1 MNYSARY
8 LKFNFLFFV
17 GDLDLNRKLNKV
29 KAKLNAEHVD
39 RNGHV
44 SEVGYLKVAN
54 WAYWEICDRVG
65 LLELYNLHKVSGI
78 VFDTHMEFKKEVFEG
93 EQVTIHLRFSIS
105 KDNRKILRQL
115 DIYNVKNELVV
126 KIISRGG
133 FLDLNK
139 RKIVEPPKQVI
150 DICIKHLKE

>member
-1 MNYSARY
+1 M
-8 LKFNFLFFV
+8 
-17 GDLDLNRKLNKV
+17 NRKLNKV
-29 KAKLNAEHVD
+29 KAKLTADHVD

-65 LLELYNLHKVSGI
+65 LLDLYNLYKVSGI

-93 EQVTIHLRFSIS
+93 EEVTIHLRFSIS
-105 KDNRKILRQL
+105 KDNRKISRQL
-115 DIYNVKNELVV
+115 DIYNDNNELVV
-126 KIISRGG
+126 KISSNGG

-139 RKIVEPPKQVI
+139 RKIVEPPKQI
-150 DICIKHLKE
+150 IEICSKLLKE

>member
-1 MNYSARY
+1 MNYSARVII
-8 LKFNFLFFV
+8 FNFF
-17 GDLDLNRKLNKV
+17 GDLDLSRKLNKV
-29 KAKLNAEHVD
+29 KAKLTADHVD

-65 LLELYNLHKVSGI
+65 LLELYNLYKVSGI
-78 VFDTHMEFKKEVFEG
+78 VFNTNMEFKKEVFEG

-115 DIYNVKNELVV
+115 DIYNDKNELVV
-126 KIISRGG
+126 KIISKGG

-139 RKIVEPPKQVI
+139 RKIIEPPRQI
-150 DICIKHLKE
+150 TDICIKHLKE

>member
-1 MNYSARY
+1 MY
-8 LKFNFLFFV
+8 LIFLFFE
-17 GDLDLNRKLNKV
+17 DLDLNRNLNKV
-29 KAKLNAEHVD
+29 KAKLTADHVD

-65 LLELYNLHKVSGI
+65 LLELYNRYKVSGI
-78 VFDTHMEFKKEVFEG
+78 VFDTHMEFKQEVFEG
-93 EQVTIHLRFSIS
+93 EQVTIQLRFSIS
-105 KDNRKILRQL
+105 KDHRKILRQL
-115 DIYNVKNELVV
+115 DIYNDKNELVV
-126 KIISRGG
+126 KIISKGG

-139 RKIVEPPKQVI
+139 RKIVEPPEQII

>member
-65 LLELYNLHKVSGI
+65 LLELYNLYKVSGI
-78 VFDTHMEFKKEVFEG
+78 VFDTNMEFKKEVFEG
-93 EQVTIHLRFSIS
+93 EQVTIHFRVSIS
-105 KDNRKILRQL
+105 KD
-115 DIYNVKNELVV
+115 
-126 KIISRGG
+126 
-133 FLDLNK
+133 
-139 RKIVEPPKQVI
+139 
-150 DICIKHLKE
+150 

>member
-1 MNYSARY
+1 M
-8 LKFNFLFFV
+8 
-17 GDLDLNRKLNKV
+17 
-29 KAKLNAEHVD
+29 
-39 RNGHV
+39 
-44 SEVGYLKVAN
+44 AN

-65 LLELYNLHKVSGI
+65 LLELYNLYKVSGI

-93 EQVTIHLRFSIS
+93 EQVIIHLRFSIS

-115 DIYNVKNELVV
+115 DIYNDRNELVV
-126 KIISRGG
+126 KIISKGG

-150 DICIKHLKE
+150 DICINHLEE

>member
-105 KDNRKILRQL
+105 NDKRKILRQL
-115 DIYNVKNELVV
+115 DIYNDKNELVV
-126 KIISRGG
+126 EIISKGG

>member
-1 MNYSARY
+1 MIIY
-8 LKFNFLFFV
+8 FFW
-17 GDLDLNRKLNKV
+17 DLYLNRKLNKV
-29 KAKLNAEHVD
+29 RTKLTADHVD

-65 LLELYNLHKVSGI
+65 LLELYNLYKVSGI
-78 VFDTHMEFKKEVFEG
+78 VFDTLMEFKKEVFEG
-93 EQVTIHLRFSIS
+93 EEVTIHLRFSIS

>member
-115 DIYNVKNELVV
+115 DIYNDKNELVV
-126 KIISRGG
+126 KIISKGG

>member
-1 MNYSARY
+1 MTA
-8 LKFNFLFFV
+8 
-17 GDLDLNRKLNKV
+17 D
-29 KAKLNAEHVD
+29 HVD

-54 WAYWEICDRVG
+54 WAYWEICDLVG
-65 LLELYNLHKVSGI
+65 LLDLYNLYKVSGI

>member
-1 MNYSARY
+1 M
-8 LKFNFLFFV
+8 

-29 KAKLNAEHVD
+29 KAKLTADHVD

-105 KDNRKILRQL
+105 NDNRKILRQL
-115 DIYNVKNELVV
+115 DIYNDKNELVV
-126 KIISRGG
+126 KIISKGG

-139 RKIVEPPKQVI
+139 RKIVEPPKEI
-150 DICIKHLKE
+150 LDICIKYLKE

>member
-1 MNYSARY
+1 M
-8 LKFNFLFFV
+8 
-17 GDLDLNRKLNKV
+17 
-29 KAKLNAEHVD
+29 
-39 RNGHV
+39 
-44 SEVGYLKVAN
+44 AN

-105 KDNRKILRQL
+105 NDNRKILRQL
-115 DIYNVKNELVV
+115 DIYNDKNELVV
-126 KIISRGG
+126 EIISKGG

-139 RKIVEPPKQVI
+139 RKIVEPPKEI
-150 DICIKHLKE
+150 LDICIKYLKE

>member
-1 MNYSARY
+1 M
-8 LKFNFLFFV
+8 
-17 GDLDLNRKLNKV
+17 NRKLNKV
-29 KAKLNAEHVD
+29 KAKLTADHVD

-105 KDNRKILRQL
+105 KDNRKISRQL
-115 DIYNVKNELVV
+115 DIYNDQNELVV
-126 KIISRGG
+126 KIISKGG

-139 RKIVEPPKQVI
+139 RKIVEPPKQII

>member
-1 MNYSARY
+1 M
-8 LKFNFLFFV
+8 
-17 GDLDLNRKLNKV
+17 NRKLNKV
-29 KAKLNAEHVD
+29 KAKLTADHVD

-105 KDNRKILRQL
+105 QDHRKILRLL
-115 DIYNVKNELVV
+115 DIYSDKNELVV
-126 KIISRGG
+126 EIISKGG

-139 RKIVEPPKQVI
+139 RKIVEPPKQII

>member
-1 MNYSARY
+1 M
-8 LKFNFLFFV
+8 
-17 GDLDLNRKLNKV
+17 NRKLNKV
-29 KAKLNAEHVD
+29 KAKLTADHVD

-65 LLELYNLHKVSGI
+65 LLDLYNLYKVSGI

-93 EQVTIHLRFSIS
+93 EEVTIHLRFSIS

-115 DIYNVKNELVV
+115 DIYNDQDELVV
-126 KIISRGG
+126 KIISKGG
-133 FLDLNK
+133 FLDLKK
-139 RKIVEPPKQVI
+139 RKIVEPPKQII